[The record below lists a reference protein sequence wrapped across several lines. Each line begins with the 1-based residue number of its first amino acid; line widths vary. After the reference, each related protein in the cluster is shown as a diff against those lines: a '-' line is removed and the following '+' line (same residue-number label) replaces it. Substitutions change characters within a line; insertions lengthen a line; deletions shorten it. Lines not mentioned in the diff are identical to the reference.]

1 MLEILLKQ
9 FGKEDKGFCG
19 ATRSIKSEP
28 PPLIELLTWYC
39 GSFRRC
45 RCDMEGKK
53 YMFTTCCRLKIIN
66 CANILKTCSTEVN

>member
-9 FGKEDKGFCG
+9 LGKEDKGFCG

-28 PPLIELLTWYC
+28 PPLIELLTHYC

-45 RCDMEGKK
+45 RCDMKK
-53 YMFTTCCRLKIIN
+53 KSVYYMLQIKNDKLRQYFENL
-66 CANILKTCSTEVN
+66 

>member
-45 RCDMEGKK
+45 RCDMGKK
-53 YMFTTCCRLKIIN
+53 KSVYYMLQIKNYKLCQYF
-66 CANILKTCSTEVN
+66 

>member
-53 YMFTTCCRLKIIN
+53 KYVYYMLQIKNYKLCQYFENL
-66 CANILKTCSTEVN
+66 

>member
-53 YMFTTCCRLKIIN
+53 YVYYMLQIKNYKLCQYFENL
-66 CANILKTCSTEVN
+66 